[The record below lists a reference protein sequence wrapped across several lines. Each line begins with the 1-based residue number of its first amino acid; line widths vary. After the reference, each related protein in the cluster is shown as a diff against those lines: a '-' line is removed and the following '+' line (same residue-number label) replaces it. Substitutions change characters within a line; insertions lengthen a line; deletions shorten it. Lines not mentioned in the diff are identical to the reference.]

1 MARSGAIAGIL
12 SVLLFLIPVGGLELI
27 ATPGGQ
33 DSNARYAEEISKNS
47 EQIRTLIGVYLAI
60 AGVLAFG
67 WFVTVLVRRIETTGT
82 LRELTGVAGSLLVV
96 VSGLLIVGLAAMAAL
111 PLSAQFGKDADVLPA
126 DAGRIAWIGLALIFL
141 AAPLVHAALVAVISV
156 AVIRTRVLPA
166 WTAWVGFL
174 VAFLMLFGL
183 AWAPLI
189 SLPIWI
195 ICMSVMLWIRPNLAA
210 TSLRN
215 VPVAVA

>member
-1 MARSGAIAGIL
+1 M
-12 SVLLFLIPVGGLELI
+12 
-27 ATPGGQ
+27 
-33 DSNARYAEEISKNS
+33 
-47 EQIRTLIGVYLAI
+47 
-60 AGVLAFG
+60 
-67 WFVTVLVRRIETTGT
+67 
-82 LRELTGVAGSLLVV
+82 
-96 VSGLLIVGLAAMAAL
+96 
-111 PLSAQFGKDADVLPA
+111 LPA